1 MWSYPQLH
9 TRESKQKP
17 VGEARKCLYHGG
29 RGAVNVSEILRC
41 SNVRNPVDIKGH
53 DMPAEPVDDAVTSVL
68 TGDVSKMA
76 QFG

>member
-17 VGEARKCLYHGG
+17 VGELRKCLITEGG
-29 RGAVNVSEILRC
+29 ALLMSVKYFTV
-41 SNVRNPVDIKGH
+41 NVRNPVEIKVH